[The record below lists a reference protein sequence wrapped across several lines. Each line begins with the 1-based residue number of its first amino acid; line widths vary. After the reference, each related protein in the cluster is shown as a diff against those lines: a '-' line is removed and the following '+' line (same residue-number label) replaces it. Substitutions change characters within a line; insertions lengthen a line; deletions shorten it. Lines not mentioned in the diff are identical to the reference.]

1 MNRIRASINP
11 EPKKKDDK
19 VQNQMNVVQR
29 LERERQAF
37 LEKWNAALYQAVEDT
52 LVANV
57 YITYRKAWELGLYP
71 NNPIVKLEIRNLE
84 RTATET
90 TATFGS
96 SPEKYAQMVREGQ
109 QVEIT
114 SGDVTRFATD
124 SWWNI
129 CERIAEWLLEEHEE
143 GDGLLKTSIKGK

>member
-1 MNRIRASINP
+1 
-11 EPKKKDDK
+11 
-19 VQNQMNVVQR
+19 MNVIQK

-37 LEKWNAALYQAVEDT
+37 LREWNDVLYAAVKDI

-57 YITYRKAWELGLYP
+57 YITYMQAWELGLYP

-90 TATFGS
+90 TTTFGS

-114 SGDVTRFATD
+114 SGDVTRFATE
-124 SWWNI
+124 SWWDV
-129 CERIAEWLLEEHEE
+129 CGRVAKWLLEEHEE
-143 GDGLLKTSIKGK
+143 GDGLLEISNQKVDK